1 MKDLDSITLLLPEN
15 IDSLMTPVVLAHL
28 IMGDGN
34 LKGGEGIILVC
45 YINWICV
52 EVKLDLIIR
61 MFWTKFKAI
70 ILS

>member
-52 EVKLDLIIR
+52 EVQLV
-61 MFWTKFKAI
+61 
-70 ILS
+70 